1 MHHNRVKLVEYMFDQ
16 AAERYAIDIAPV
28 FWPLVAD
35 FVAYAAPRREDRVLD
50 LGAGIGLLAR
60 TIAPYVRYV
69 VGLDISRESLR
80 VGRETP
86 APLNVHYAQADIH
99 RLPVAYGS
107 VSLVVAHFGLNAT
120 FPDASLR
127 AVRKLIAPGGR
138 LVIQEWGPASDADRV
153 IGETLQEYSEP
164 DPGEHVQALRAG
176 VDASPADWGDYL
188 QDVDD
193 YREWLADLGLTIE
206 DAREEQPVAIRLADV
221 EDYLR
226 YKLAWTYRWEEVRAM
241 QAQTRVAFYA
251 AVRERLQALVEPD
264 GSFIWRPWVIRVS
277 ARAG

>member
-1 MHHNRVKLVEYMFDQ
+1 MHHDRISLVKYMYDQ

-28 FWPLVAD
+28 FWPLIAD
-35 FVAYAAPRREDRVLD
+35 FVAYAAPRPGDRVLD
-50 LGAGIGLLAR
+50 LGTGIGLLAR
-60 TIAPYVRYV
+60 TIAPYVRDV

-80 VGRETP
+80 VGRQVP

-99 RLPVAYGS
+99 HLPLAYRS
-107 VSLVVAHFGLNAT
+107 VSLIVAHFGLNAT

-127 AVRKLIAPGGR
+127 AVRRLLAPGGR
-138 LVIQEWGPASDADRV
+138 LVIQEWGPVTGADRV
-153 IGETLQEYSEP
+153 IGETLREFSVPEP
-164 DPGEHVQALRAG
+164 GPRVQALRADM
-176 VDASPADWGDYL
+176 DAIPPDWCDYL

-193 YREWLADLGLTIE
+193 YRAWLGDLGLAVE
-206 DAREEQPVAIRLADV
+206 DVREAQPVAIRVADI

-251 AVRERLQALVEPD
+251 ALRERLAAFVERD
-264 GSFIWRPWVIRVS
+264 GSFIWRPWVIR
-277 ARAG
+277 ARARAE